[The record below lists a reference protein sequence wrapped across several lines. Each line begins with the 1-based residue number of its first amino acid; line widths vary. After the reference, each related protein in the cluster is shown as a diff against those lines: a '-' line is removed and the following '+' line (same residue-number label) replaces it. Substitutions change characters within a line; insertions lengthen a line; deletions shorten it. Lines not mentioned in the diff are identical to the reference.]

1 MINRMRSP
9 FGAILREERRSQGIS
24 QTELAL
30 RIAERFATDPSVAEL
45 GVVSDRAISN
55 IEAAKPH
62 PEEFVRPRPET
73 VRVLMLSLG
82 IDPNTERGQAMLRAA
97 NATHR
102 REHIAPRVPKPQI
115 QDPHFQIPFVQGG
128 REEHW
133 EALQKA
139 WLTAQSGEPQIRL
152 IEGTAGLGKTR
163 LVEEFL
169 ASVRDQ
175 GGDYLICLGE
185 CSSGAA
191 NVEPYLP
198 WRRAMSYAIRASMES
213 DDHIKRE
220 DEFFA
225 SAMLSSVNKLGGV
238 LIDLQDLEEWMTAW
252 TPERLPELKRLRD
265 SLSPTNTGGRYDQ
278 LISLVSNVASKIP
291 VIIVLED
298 LHWADESSCSLL
310 LHLQRQ
316 LRLQAD
322 LPVMVIGSYRASDLV
337 LPGARHPLLHVI
349 NEMERQLDHV
359 VLSLETTI
367 DDESGLTFVSDLVD
381 TFLLDQ
387 DDRTQLIEMLHNRTH
402 GHPLFTTELVQRLVE
417 TNALV
422 QQPDGRWDLDT
433 TKVAIELP
441 NRMRAVIDER
451 IQRLPNDARSI
462 VEAASVQGGS
472 FAIDVL
478 PHVTGLS
485 ESEVDVLID
494 RELVERHHILQRS
507 SDPSGLMYEF
517 DHAVVAESIYEGLSP
532 YRKQALHRRT
542 AEALIAV
549 NQNNLMLAAPKAA
562 HHYEQANMLT
572 EAAEQA
578 LLASFVALA
587 KLDHD
592 LTLVWVER
600 SERLAKAAGEEGS
613 YWRARLRRAIV
624 LRSMG
629 TLLEARSI
637 GYDAIAHAQRRGDI
651 SLEADASE
659 VIALVAYD
667 IGELDDATEAWS
679 HAIQSFEQI
688 GRKDR
693 VSAAQSMLSHVACRT
708 GRIDAAIRHAQAA
721 WAAAPDAPRDGLR
734 AEALL
739 AEGNALMELGRLK
752 DAIDLYSRSLGIY
765 SFTGEM
771 RGIMLC
777 RMNIAL
783 CHTELGFF
791 DRAFAD
797 FEQLQSELLEL
808 QTPRLHAYLYNYHGL
823 TFEAYGDYAKARE
836 HFELALATRKESG
849 LLAMAGDDLSGV
861 LRSAIGQNENIQE
874 SLDALQAWWRANDPR
889 ALEDPLLAMYSLVR
903 AYEVLGND
911 RLMTLT
917 LNEGA
922 RFFLDRANKIQNP
935 AIREMYLRGNRSGKH
950 LLTKAKEA
958 GLVQL

>member
-1 MINRMRSP
+1 MVTRMRSP
-9 FGAILREERRSQGIS
+9 FGAILREERRAQGIS
-24 QTELAL
+24 QSELAS
-30 RIAERFATDPSVAEL
+30 RVAERFASDPTVAEL

-55 IEAAKPH
+55 IEAAKEH

-73 VRVLMLSLG
+73 VRVLMTALG
-82 IDPNTERGQAMLRAA
+82 IDPSTERGQAMLRAA
-97 NATHR
+97 DATHR
-102 REHIAPRVPKPQI
+102 REKAIPQQPDDI
-115 QDPHFQIPFVQGG
+115 QFQIPFVQGG
-128 REEHW
+128 REQHW
-133 EALQKA
+133 NALQDA
-139 WLTAQSGEPQIRL
+139 WKVTQSGQPQIRL
-152 IEGTAGLGKTR
+152 VEGTAGLGKTR
-163 LVEEFL
+163 LIEEFL
-169 ASVRDQ
+169 NSVREESQDFLIAS
-175 GGDYLICLGE
+175 GD

-213 DDHIKRE
+213 REHTKSE

-225 SAMLSSVNKLGGV
+225 AAMLASVNKLGGV
-238 LIDLQDLEEWMTAW
+238 LIDLQDLQEWMTAW
-252 TPERLPELKRLRD
+252 APHRLPELKRIRE
-265 SLSPTNTGGRYDQ
+265 SWSPTNTGGRYDQ
-278 LISLVSNVASKIP
+278 LISLVSNVASQMP

-298 LHWADESSCSLL
+298 LHWADESSCSML

-316 LRLQAD
+316 MRLQAD
-322 LPVMVIGSYRASDLV
+322 MPVLVIGTYRASDLV
-337 LPGARHPLLHVI
+337 IPGGRHPLLHVI
-349 NEMERQLDHV
+349 NEMARQLDSL
-359 VLSLETTI
+359 VLSLENTI
-367 DDESGLTFVSDLVD
+367 DVESGLSFVSDLVD
-381 TFLLDQ
+381 TFLLDE

-417 TNALV
+417 TGALV
-422 QQPDGRWDLDT
+422 QQPDRRWDLDK

-441 NRMRAVIDER
+441 NRMRAIIDER
-451 IQRLPNDARSI
+451 IQRLPNEARSL
-462 VEAASVQGGS
+462 VEAASVQGGT

-494 RELVERHHILQRS
+494 RELVERHHILRRN
-507 SDPSGLMYEF
+507 SDPTGLMYSF
-517 DHAVVAESIYEGLSP
+517 DHDIVAESVYESLSP

-542 AEALIAV
+542 AESLIAV
-549 NQNNLMLAAPKAA
+549 NQHNLMMAAPKAA

-578 LLASFVALA
+578 LLASFAALA

-592 LTLVWVER
+592 LTMIWVDR
-600 SERLAKAAGEEGS
+600 SERLARAAGEDDS
-613 YWRARLRRAIV
+613 YWRARVRRAHV

-679 HAIQSFEQI
+679 NAIQSFEQI

-721 WAAAPDAPRDGLR
+721 WAAAPDATRDGLG

-739 AEGNALMELGRLK
+739 AEGNAMMELGRLK
-752 DAIDLYSRSLGIY
+752 DAIDLFSRSLSIY

-771 RGIMLC
+771 RGIILC

-783 CHTELGFF
+783 CHSELEFL

-797 FEQLQSELLEL
+797 YEQLQKELTDL
-808 QTPRLHAYLYNYHGL
+808 QTPRLHAYLYLYHGMAY
-823 TFEAYGDYAKARE
+823 EAAGDYVAARK
-836 HFELALATRKESG
+836 HYELALATRKESG
-849 LLAMAGDDLSGV
+849 LLAMAGDDLAGM
-861 LRSAIGQNENIQE
+861 LRSAIGQGEGIQE

-889 ALEDPLLAMYSLVR
+889 ALENPLLAMYSLVR
-903 AYEVLGND
+903 AYEVLGNE

-922 RFFLDRANKIQNP
+922 RFFLERANQIQNP
-935 AIREMYLRGNRSGKH
+935 AIREMYLRGHKSGKT
-950 LLTKAKEA
+950 LLNKAKEA
-958 GLVQL
+958 GLVQM